1 MGQTRKDISIVVVY
15 GGGGYG
21 RCILPQVKSKYPEK
35 KFLYTD
41 GNPSL
46 WGTDIDG
53 IPVVSPESA
62 LKGKDVFVVIAS
74 VQGFRNIRR
83 RLLDEFG
90 IPENSIDE
98 SFSKGMYERTFGVRN
113 EFLRLFAN
121 IVYKKGFEGNCA
133 EGGVF
138 EGDFS
143 SVINRCFP
151 DRVLYLFDTFS
162 GFDVRDLQK
171 ESSFTSTRTEGFNIE
186 QFTEQKLLA
195 KMEHPENIEIRKG
208 FFPET
213 AAGLSDEFIF
223 VNLDFDLYEPTLA
236 GLNFFYPKMKRG
248 GVILVHDY
256 FASEL
261 SKGYAFDKVRPAV
274 DEFCSSNGVSF
285 CPIGDKLSI
294 AITKQ

>member
-1 MGQTRKDISIVVVY
+1 MGKTCIDNRCVVVY
-15 GGGGYG
+15 GSGGYG
-21 RCILPQVKSKYPEK
+21 RYILPQVKSKYPEK
-35 KFLYTD
+35 TFFYTD

-53 IPVVSPESA
+53 IPVMSPESA
-62 LKGKDVFVVIAS
+62 LKEKDVFVVIAS
-74 VQGFRNIRR
+74 VQGFRNIRK

-90 IPENSIDE
+90 IPETSIDD
-98 SFSKGMYERTFGVRN
+98 SFSKDMYERTFGVRN
-113 EFLRLFAN
+113 EFLRFFAN
-121 IVYKKGFEGNCA
+121 IVYRQKLKGNCA

-143 SVINRCFP
+143 AVINRCFP
-151 DRVLYLFDTFS
+151 DRKLYLFDTFS
-162 GFDVRDLQK
+162 GFDARNLQK
-171 ESSFTSTRTEGFNIE
+171 ESNFTSTRTEGFNIE
-186 QFTEQKLLA
+186 QFTEEKLLS
-195 KMEHPENIEIRKG
+195 KMEHPENIIIRKG

-223 VNLDFDLYEPTLA
+223 VNLDFDLYEPTLS
-236 GLNFFYPKMKRG
+236 GLNFFYPKMKKG

-274 DEFCSSNGVSF
+274 DEFCSSNGISS
-285 CPIGDKLSI
+285 CPIGDRLSI
-294 AITKQ
+294 AITK